1 LAQAFDAP
9 KFDRTSKSKET
20 EMSITMNRRR
30 WIGLSLIGVA
40 GAGALGA
47 LFAVPALGGGGPFG
61 HGHGHGLWGRHGH
74 HRFSEERV
82 RAHVEWMLRGVD
94 ASAEQ
99 VDEITRIATATAAD
113 LHGARD
119 RHADHA
125 QIVAALSAETVDRAA
140 LETLRAEH
148 VTAVETASH
157 KLTDALAQIAEVLT
171 PAQRAQLAA
180 QHDKLRALHEAE
192 AEE

>member
-1 LAQAFDAP
+1 
-9 KFDRTSKSKET
+9 
-20 EMSITMNRRR
+20 MSLTMNRRR

-40 GAGALGA
+40 GAGALAA
-47 LFAVPALGGGGPFG
+47 LVAAPAFGGGPFG
-61 HGHGHGLWGRHGH
+61 QGLLHGGWGRHGKH
-74 HRFSEERV
+74 KFSEEHI
-82 RAHVEWMLRGVD
+82 RAHAEWMLRGVD

-99 VDEITRIATATAAD
+99 VDEITRIATAAAAD

-125 QIVAALSAETVDRAA
+125 KIVAALSAETVDRAA
-140 LETLRAEH
+140 LEALRAEH
-148 VTAVETASH
+148 VSALETASH

-171 PAQRAQLAA
+171 PAQRAELAA
-180 QHDKLRALHEAE
+180 QHDKLRALHG